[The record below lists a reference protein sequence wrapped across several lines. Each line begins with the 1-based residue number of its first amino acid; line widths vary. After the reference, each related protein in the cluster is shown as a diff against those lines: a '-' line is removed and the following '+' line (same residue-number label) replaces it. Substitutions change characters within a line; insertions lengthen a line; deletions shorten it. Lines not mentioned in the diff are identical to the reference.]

1 MWSNYQTPVQKIS
14 WRDCGC
20 NIYIKRDDLIGFSF
34 GGNKV
39 RIAAEYIKDMKS
51 KGCDCMIAYG
61 STRSNMCRVAANM
74 CSSENIPCYVVTALS
89 EGEQIKDTFNSLM
102 VDSFGARIRYCKK
115 DNVAATIEA
124 LISELKEAGYNPY
137 YIFGDI
143 YGKGNEATAAHAYE
157 EAYKEILD
165 FEKQQGIS
173 FDRIFHASGTG
184 MTQGG
189 LIRGQRKYGG
199 AAKITGISIS
209 REKETG
215 TKAVAGYAAEGIEKI
230 DFNDE
235 YRLGGYAL
243 YDSEIE
249 NVIQDMMRYNG
260 IPMDTTYTGKAFCG
274 MLKWLKK
281 YGKAGENVLFIH
293 TGGTPLFFDEI
304 DVLGKGKTE

>member
-1 MWSNYQTPVQKIS
+1 MMWGNYQTPVQKIS
-14 WRDCGC
+14 WRDCDC

-39 RIAAEYIKDMKS
+39 RIAAEYINDMRA

-89 EGEQIKDTFNSLM
+89 EGEQVADTFNSLM
-102 VDSFGARIRYCKK
+102 VDCFGAEIRYCRK
-115 DNVAATIEA
+115 DNVAETIED
-124 LISELKEAGYNPY
+124 LINELKGKGYNPY

-143 YGKGNEATAAHAYE
+143 YGKGNEATAARAYE

-165 FEKQQGIS
+165 FEKQEGMH

-199 AAKITGISIS
+199 TAMITGISIS
-209 REKETG
+209 REKESG
-215 TKAVAGYAAEGIEKI
+215 TKAVAGYAAADTKEI

-235 YRLGGYAL
+235 YRFGGYAL
-243 YDSEIE
+243 YDSETE
-249 NVIQDMMRYNG
+249 HVIQDMMKYNG

-274 MLKWLKK
+274 MLKWLERHGCKD
-281 YGKAGENVLFIH
+281 ENILFIH
-293 TGGTPLFFDEI
+293 TGGTPLFFDGI
-304 DVLGKGKTE
+304 DVLAKD

>member
-1 MWSNYQTPVQKIS
+1 MVWGNYQTPVQKIS
-14 WRDCGC
+14 WSGCDC

-39 RIAAEYIKDMKS
+39 RIAAEYIKDMKA

-74 CSSENIPCYVVTALS
+74 CSAENIPCYVVTALS
-89 EGEQIKDTFNSLM
+89 EGEEVTDTFNSRM
-102 VDSFGARIRYCKK
+102 VDSFGAHIRYCRK
-115 DNVAATIEA
+115 DSVAATIEA
-124 LISELKEAGYNPY
+124 LIGELKDKGYNPY

-143 YGKGNEATAAHAYE
+143 YGKGNEATAARAYE
-157 EAYKEILD
+157 EAYKEIRD
-165 FEKQQGIS
+165 FEEKESIH

-199 AAKITGISIS
+199 SAKITGISIS
-209 REKETG
+209 REKEPG
-215 TKAVAGYAAEGIEKI
+215 TKAVAGYAGTGAGNI

-235 YRLGGYAL
+235 YRMGGYAL
-243 YDSEIE
+243 YDREVE
-249 NVIQDMMRYNG
+249 GVIKDMLRYNG
-260 IPMDTTYTGKAFCG
+260 IPMDTTYTGKAFCS

-281 YGKAGENVLFIH
+281 NNCKGENILFIH
-293 TGGTPLFFDEI
+293 TGGTPLFFDGI
-304 DVLGKGKTE
+304 DVLGK